1 MKIYYF
7 DKIHN
12 SGEKYKILIFIFEKR
27 VNCHFGPCGLAS
39 FATLVQISNLLH
51 LGPCGLHFV
60 AILVQNPKNPI
71 FLLLRAAYFVL

>member
-1 MKIYYF
+1 MIGLHHHVIVY
-7 DKIHN
+7 
-12 SGEKYKILIFIFEKR
+12 R

-60 AILVQNPKNPI
+60 AILVQNSKKPL
-71 FLLLRAAYFVL
+71 FDC